1 MTDLFEAENL
11 LNNLPLGFVYD
22 DYAPDVL
29 MPNCLLYGR
38 NLDREYQIV
47 EEIDFEVIEG
57 SDLREKTCEL
67 QNIVE
72 HVWLVWYREYI
83 DGLRE

>member
-1 MTDLFEAENL
+1 
-11 LNNLPLGFVYD
+11 
-22 DYAPDVL
+22 

-72 HVWLVWYREYI
+72 HVWLVWYREYL

>member
-1 MTDLFEAENL
+1 
-11 LNNLPLGFVYD
+11 
-22 DYAPDVL
+22 

-57 SDLREKTCEL
+57 SDLRDKTCEL

-72 HVWLVWYREYI
+72 HVWLVWYREYL